1 MNLLIN
7 LPLPVIYFLTF
18 YCFTEKYSLDKSF
31 IEINDNKNL
40 FWGKSC
46 SKKSIGKLY
55 SLLREK
61 IKKTM
66 HKIWNNTVIGENIT
80 DNGYPAF
87 EIDESEIIG
96 NNEVIYWMF
105 GLIDRV
111 SKECRVFCVLND
123 RTSIN

>member
-1 MNLLIN
+1 MENNQKYMDKKVWRYRAKLNIHDIKKIIRENSVFEFIN

-55 SLLREK
+55 SLLRG
-61 IKKTM
+61 KK
-66 HKIWNNTVIGENIT
+66 NNT
-80 DNGYPAF
+80 
-87 EIDESEIIG
+87 
-96 NNEVIYWMF
+96 
-105 GLIDRV
+105 
-111 SKECRVFCVLND
+111 
-123 RTSIN
+123 